1 MKIKLLII
9 SFSILT
15 SQAFAKVE
23 CKGTD
28 VSNWDN
34 CIGEEA
40 NPNGEISKGP
50 YIKGKKH
57 GFFRD
62 SIWVYREH
70 ISSDGYSKMGHY
82 FNGIKQGIWSYCY
95 TRQVSYTYFRIGKY
109 NEKGERDGP
118 WGELNTYEQDFM
130 NGSNGKYWGF
140 SDSGCYVETALYHL
154 NKEDPCSNE
163 KSPLGGSNLFT
174 NIDVYKNGDL
184 VDSGGVCNHPI
195 LDTTGE
201 YKNTSMFK
209 EWVKILENHGK

>member
-34 CIGEEA
+34 CIGETA
-40 NPNGEISKGP
+40 NSNGETSKGP

-57 GFFRD
+57 GLFRD

-70 ISSDGYSKMGHY
+70 ISSDGYSKKGRY
-82 FNGIKQGIWSYCY
+82 IKGIKQGIWSYCY

-118 WGELNTYEQDFM
+118 WGEFNTYEQDFM
-130 NGSNGKYWGF
+130 DGSNGKYWGF

-154 NKEDPCSNE
+154 NKEDPCSTK

-184 VDSGGVCNHPI
+184 VDSGGVCNHTT

-209 EWVKILENHGK
+209 EWVELLENYEN

>member
-1 MKIKLLII
+1 MKTKHLLIYLLLI
-9 SFSILT
+9 T
-15 SQAFAKVE
+15 SHAFAKEE

-34 CIGEEA
+34 CIGETS
-40 NPNGEISKGP
+40 NSNGEISEGP

-57 GFFRD
+57 GFFEDRV
-62 SIWVYREH
+62 WVRREH
-70 ISSDGYSKMGHY
+70 ISSDGYIKKGHY
-82 FNGIKQGIWSYCY
+82 VNGIKQGIWSICY

-109 NEKGERDGP
+109 NENGERDGP
-118 WGELNTYEQDFM
+118 WGEFNTYEQDFI
-130 NGSNGKYWGF
+130 NGSHGKYRGF

-154 NKEDPCSNE
+154 NKEDPCSNK

-174 NIDVYKNGDL
+174 NIDVYKNGGL
-184 VDSGGVCNHPI
+184 VDSEGVCNHPI

-209 EWVKILENHGK
+209 EWVELLENYEN

>member
-23 CKGTD
+23 CKGAD
-28 VSNWDN
+28 VSKWDN
-34 CIGEEA
+34 CIGETV
-40 NPNGEISKGP
+40 NTNGEISEGP

-57 GFFRD
+57 GFFNDRV
-62 SIWVYREH
+62 WVRREH
-70 ISSDGYSKMGHY
+70 ISSDGYIRTGHY
-82 FNGIKQGIWSYCY
+82 VNGIKQGIWSFCY

-118 WGELNTYEQDFM
+118 WGEFNTYEQYFV
-130 NGSNGKYWGF
+130 NGSHGKYWGF

-154 NKEDPCSNE
+154 NKEDPCSTK

-184 VDSGGVCNHPI
+184 VDSGGVCNHPT
-195 LDTTGE
+195 LDTIGE
-201 YKNTSMFK
+201 
-209 EWVKILENHGK
+209 

>member
-28 VSNWDN
+28 VSNWNN
-34 CIGEEA
+34 CIGETA

-70 ISSDGYSKMGHY
+70 ISSDGYSKKGRY
-82 FNGIKQGIWSYCY
+82 VKGIKQGIWSYCY

-118 WGELNTYEQDFM
+118 WGEFNTYEQDFM
-130 NGSNGKYWGF
+130 DGSNGKYWGF

-154 NKEDPCSNE
+154 NKEDQCSAK

-174 NIDVYKNGDL
+174 NINVYKNGDL
-184 VDSGGVCNHPI
+184 VDSGGVCNHPT

-209 EWVKILENHGK
+209 EWVKLLENYEN